1 MAPRNRYTQAAQKP
15 GRVQPVEPRDAA
27 RAAGRT
33 RAPDARAAH
42 RARRPRPRALLR
54 ARLRKSVWGVQI
66 RSLLASGSLEPVA
79 RSGRSHRLLNSPGSL
94 SPSPKVKI
102 KARRARA
109 CQNRCSD
116 PVLIGKW
123 TALVWQNPCTYQGRR
138 GPRPLRGAVNGP
150 GARVRLPHFS
160 SRCGGGR
167 PRRRGYLLLGW
178 PSRLPVVDVAAEA
191 VQQFGALA
199 IGQAAERLRVSD
211 AAVGEDPAGL

>member
-1 MAPRNRYTQAAQKP
+1 MAQYKDL
-15 GRVQPVEPRDAA
+15 E
-27 RAAGRT
+27 
-33 RAPDARAAH
+33 
-42 RARRPRPRALLR
+42 LLR
-54 ARLRKSVWGVQI
+54 AT
-66 RSLLASGSLEPVA
+66 
-79 RSGRSHRLLNSPGSL
+79 
-94 SPSPKVKI
+94 
-102 KARRARA
+102 RARQQPDKREQVPHGEIHERPEQAALPRLATVGALNLARWSEAKSRTSLRTLRAECWPPSRLGLRPCLHPQPAPVGLA
-109 CQNRCSD
+109 CRRRSSADRARCD
-116 PVLIGKW
+116 D
-123 TALVWQNPCTYQGRR
+123 RR
-138 GPRPLRGAVNGP
+138 RPLRGAVNGP